1 MLFSTIRLTRESI
14 MRFFSLGCIRRYSN
28 HRSGKKQHE
37 IDNWNRIF
45 TTSFPLH
52 KSSFWQRFSQCYKII
67 VEWIPFQM
75 WFYSSGS
82 VSEIENETERNSWR
96 AFAISHETLLQIC
109 SLLCVCAL
117 PNLLCFITGSN
128 LNTLEIRNRRFKS
141 VLPTKFNITQHKSL
155 IRMFAVHFVIL
166 YSLSDV
172 LFRCANKT
180 RANPVCESV
189 ANSAKCWCL
198 RITNNLKSSFIII
211 TLTS

>member
-1 MLFSTIRLTRESI
+1 MLFSTVRLTRESI
-14 MRFFSLGCIRRYSN
+14 MRFFSLACIRRYSN

-96 AFAISHETLLQIC
+96 AFAISHETILRIC
-109 SLLCVCAL
+109 SLLCVCVCVAKPVMFYHWKQL
-117 PNLLCFITGSN
+117 KYA
-128 LNTLEIRNRRFKS
+128 RDKKS
-141 VLPTKFNITQHKSL
+141 SFQISFANKIQHHTTQKFNPNVCRAFCH
-155 IRMFAVHFVIL
+155 
-166 YSLSDV
+166 SLSDV

-189 ANSAKCWCL
+189 ANSAKCWSL